1 MDQKLT
7 LGKSQLVLAREVTDY
22 TTEITADGEK
32 KNITIHNGL
41 VVGNEVIL
49 LRQQDG
55 QKYIVVDRTG

>member
-22 TTEITADGEK
+22 TTEITVDGEK
-32 KNITIHNGL
+32 KKITIHNGL

-55 QKYIVVDRTG
+55 QKYIVVHKTG